1 MSKFRV
7 YSPEV
12 ECIHC
17 GKKSSLIAESLKLC
31 LDCVREKFDEVL
43 SHIEEVHHHTRKEFG
58 LPASPPCHPEGI
70 ACQLC
75 ANECRIPSGEK
86 SYCGLRRNEG
96 GKLVGVSKNKGNL
109 DWYYDNLPTNCV
121 ADWVCPGGSGAG
133 YPTYSYSSGPEYGYK
148 NLAVFFHGCSFNC
161 LFCQNWHWRDDLIKR
176 SYITPLQLAE
186 AVDSRTACICY
197 FGGDPA
203 PQLLYALQVSRLA
216 LEENKDRVLR
226 ICWETN
232 GAMSSSYLKKIA
244 DLSLKSG
251 GCIKFD
257 LKAWSESL
265 HFALC
270 GVSNRRV
277 LENFAILAS
286 WGKQRPDPP
295 FLIASTLLVPGYVD
309 EDEVSSI
316 AHFIAS
322 LNPNIPYSLLAFYP
336 QFYMH
341 NLPTTSRSHA
351 ERCKKVAEKEGLKRV
366 RIGNL
371 NLLSNAY

>member
-1 MSKFRV
+1 MRA
-7 YSPEV
+7 

-31 LDCVREKFDEVL
+31 LDCVRGKFDEVC
-43 SHIEEVHHHTRKEFG
+43 SHIEEVHHRTRKEFD
-58 LPASPPCHPEGI
+58 LPPRPPCHPEGI
-70 ACQLC
+70 ACHLC
-75 ANECRIPSGEK
+75 TNECRIPLGEK
-86 SYCGLRRNEG
+86 GYCGLRKNEG
-96 GKLVGVSKNKGNL
+96 GKLVGVSEDKGNL

-121 ADWVCPGGSGAG
+121 ADWVCSGGSGAG
-133 YPTYSYSSGPEYGYK
+133 YPAYSYSSGPEYGYK

-161 LFCQNWHWRDDLIKR
+161 LFCQNWHWRNELIKS
-176 SYITPLQLAE
+176 SYITSLQLAE

-216 LEENKDRVLR
+216 LEKNKDRVLR

-232 GAMSSSYLKKIA
+232 GAMSSSYLKRMA

-277 LENFAILAS
+277 LENFAILAN

-351 ERCKKVAEKEGLKRV
+351 ERCKKVAEKEGLRRV

>member
-1 MSKFRV
+1 
-7 YSPEV
+7 
-12 ECIHC
+12 
-17 GKKSSLIAESLKLC
+17 
-31 LDCVREKFDEVL
+31 
-43 SHIEEVHHHTRKEFG
+43 
-58 LPASPPCHPEGI
+58 
-70 ACQLC
+70 
-75 ANECRIPSGEK
+75 
-86 SYCGLRRNEG
+86 
-96 GKLVGVSKNKGNL
+96 VSKDKGNL

-133 YPTYSYSSGPEYGYK
+133 YPAYSYSSGPEYGYK

-176 SYITPLQLAE
+176 SYITSLQLAE

-232 GAMSSSYLKKIA
+232 GAMSSSYLKRIA

-277 LENFAILAS
+277 LENFAILAG

-351 ERCKKVAEKEGLKRV
+351 ERCKELAEKEGLKRV